1 MILEIVIEI
10 LLNDSRTM
18 KKISICTQ
26 IKNRLYQFK
35 ETFYKNLEVINQ
47 HKNIEWNI
55 VNINST
61 DGLKHFIKP
70 NISSNINYFECI
82 DEIRYS
88 IPISKNFAF
97 RLSSGEY
104 IFNLDADNFL
114 GSVIDKI
121 IEYKYI
127 PIYCNK
133 FRLGVYGRIGCNKEI
148 IKETGGYDESF
159 LPAGHHEQD
168 FMARCNLIDYNFTH
182 VDFDEVPLQNTKQ
195 DTVTNTNLDVSWAFM
210 NKMNTFKKNT
220 NITNKI
226 INPNKNH
233 TKCNFIYN
241 FDTIIKLSENF

>member
-1 MILEIVIEI
+1 
-10 LLNDSRTM
+10 M

-35 ETFYKNLEVINQ
+35 ETFYKNLKVIDQYENV
-47 HKNIEWNI
+47 EWNI
-55 VNINST
+55 VNVNST
-61 DGLKHFIKP
+61 DGLRDFIKP

-82 DEIRYS
+82 DEIEYS

-114 GSVIDKI
+114 GSIIDKI
-121 IEYKYI
+121 IEYNYI

-133 FRLGVYGRIGCNKEI
+133 FNLGVYGRIGCENKI
-148 IKETGGYDESF
+148 LKEVGGYDESF

-168 FMARCNLIDYNFTH
+168 FMARCNLINHSFTH
-182 VDFDEVPLQNTKQ
+182 IDFDEMPLQNTKQ
-195 DTVTNTNLDVSWAFM
+195 DTVMNTNANISWQSM
-210 NKMNTFKKNT
+210 NQINTFKKNA
-220 NITNKI
+220 NIENKI

-233 TKCNFIYN
+233 TECNFIHN
-241 FDTIIKLSENF
+241 FNTIIRLSKIF

>member
-1 MILEIVIEI
+1 
-10 LLNDSRTM
+10 M

-35 ETFYKNLEVINQ
+35 ETFYKNLKVINQ
-47 HKNIEWNI
+47 YENIEWNI
-55 VNINST
+55 VDVNST
-61 DGLKHFIKP
+61 DGLKKFVSSYV
-70 NISSNINYFECI
+70 SSNINYFESI
-82 DEIRYS
+82 YNIEYS
-88 IPISKNFAF
+88 IPIAKNFAF

-133 FRLGVYGRIGCNKEI
+133 FRLGVYGRIGCDKEI

-168 FMARCNLIDYNFTH
+168 FMARCNLIHHNFTH
-182 VDFDEVPLQNTKQ
+182 VDFDELPLQNTKE
-195 DTVTNTNLDVSWAFM
+195 DTISNINTNISWGLMNEINTVKTNTNIV
-210 NKMNTFKKNT
+210 
-220 NITNKI
+220 NKI
-226 INPNKNH
+226 VNPNKNYTQCDFIH
-233 TKCNFIYN
+233 NFNRI
-241 FDTIIKLSENF
+241 TRLSESF